1 MRLQATSQRARDKNR
16 GILSSLGGRA
26 LCLRLKRRVHALLK
40 KWREQRKTRRLKK
53 KLPKPEKITCVTP
66 MPIVR

>member
-26 LCLRLKRRVHALLK
+26 LCLRLKRRV
-40 KWREQRKTRRLKK
+40 RRL
-53 KLPKPEKITCVTP
+53 
-66 MPIVR
+66 

>member
-26 LCLRLKRRVHALLK
+26 LCLRLKRRV
-40 KWREQRKTRRLKK
+40 RRLCCEDNENVQTTDDAG
-53 KLPKPEKITCVTP
+53 PYITIRKIRSCL
-66 MPIVR
+66 

>member
-26 LCLRLKRRVHALLK
+26 LCLRLKRRVISRNESELGY
-40 KWREQRKTRRLKK
+40 ESNG
-53 KLPKPEKITCVTP
+53 
-66 MPIVR
+66 

>member
-26 LCLRLKRRVHALLK
+26 LCLRLKRRVLRAQTAS
-40 KWREQRKTRRLKK
+40 RGEPRGCTRQRKRPLAGEPRR
-53 KLPKPEKITCVTP
+53 
-66 MPIVR
+66 

>member
-26 LCLRLKRRVHALLK
+26 LCLRLKRRV
-40 KWREQRKTRRLKK
+40 RRQCFGNS
-53 KLPKPEKITCVTP
+53 E
-66 MPIVR
+66 